1 MILFRG
7 IWKPRGPGRTHDP
20 RPRRP
25 DGRSTSP
32 IGPDRQV
39 QTEGLTD
46 HRGDLTSPERPALA
60 APAAPAAARGSSQ
73 GRHYRESLFWA
84 VRSFESRTGH
94 PVVAKRHHG
103 WPLYYAMYNHSWRP
117 SSSEKNFLP
126 RNLAEPVAD
135 ARLCCARA
143 PAHRHVAPRRPGPAL
158 FTWQR
163 RRCPKGSCIDT
174 RGEGRWWVRSPANS
188 RTRFSERQ
196 KSYRKIGGV
205 IVWLFESASGGGPDE
220 VRITLPI
227 IAVLEPTSPCPHRPG
242 TPTHRPI
249 G

>member
-1 MILFRG
+1 MLVKAR
-7 IWKPRGPGRTHDP
+7 
-20 RPRRP
+20 
-25 DGRSTSP
+25 
-32 IGPDRQV
+32 
-39 QTEGLTD
+39 E
-46 HRGDLTSPERPALA
+46 
-60 APAAPAAARGSSQ
+60 AAAAAADANSA
-73 GRHYRESLFWA
+73 A
-84 VRSFESRTGH
+84 VRKQAASEQQWWRN
-94 PVVAKRHHG
+94 AKYNG
-103 WPLYYAMYNHSWRP
+103 PAMTLEEHHSWRP
-117 SSSEKNFLP
+117 STSENNFLS

-135 ARLCCARA
+135 APLCCARA
-143 PAHRHVAPRRPGPAL
+143 PAHRHVAPRRPGPSL

-163 RRCPKGSCIDT
+163 RRCLKGSCIDT